1 MLRIKNELE
10 GIFNGITK
18 ELDAMDEIRERLFTI
33 QRAAVRKSSEI
44 IKQVHRREFNEIE
57 KEFEDIKKIIAEFDS
72 TIKQLP
78 IDLPKDYELI
88 VKQEYGEAI
97 IFYNLISKKKLME
110 PVQIGLNSYQYC
122 YAIADV
128 VGELR
133 RFCLSCLIENKIEEA
148 LEIFGWMEDVYNV
161 LFSLDYPSGLL
172 PGLRKKIDTARNS
185 LNNTQSEISLI
196 VNLKRYG
203 VKP

>member
-1 MLRIKNELE
+1 MQTIKNDLE
-10 GIFNGITK
+10 TIFQEITK
-18 ELDAMDEIRERLFTI
+18 ELDAMDEIREKLFTI
-33 QRAAVRKSSEI
+33 QRSAVRKSSEI
-44 IKQVHRREFNEIE
+44 IKRVHR
-57 KEFEDIKKIIAEFDS
+57 KEFKNIDKELIEIQTVIQEFDQ
-72 TIKQLP
+72 TIKELP
-78 IDLPKDYELI
+78 LDLPKDYELI
-88 VKQEYGEAI
+88 VKQEYGEAVL
-97 IFYNLISKKKLME
+97 FYNLVVNKKLMQ
-110 PVQIGLNSYQYC
+110 PAQIGLNSYQYC

-133 RFCLSCLIENKIEEA
+133 RFCLSSLIENRIDDA

-196 VNLKRYG
+196 VNIKRYG
-203 VKP
+203 IKQ

>member
-1 MLRIKNELE
+1 MVEIKNELE
-10 GIFNGITK
+10 GIFKEITK
-18 ELDAMDEIRERLFTI
+18 ELDSMDQIREKLFAI
-33 QRAAVRKSSEI
+33 QRSAVRKSSEI
-44 IKQVHRREFNEIE
+44 IKKVHR
-57 KEFEDIKKIIAEFDS
+57 KEFTNIDKDLDEIRQVIKEFDS
-72 TIKQLP
+72 IIDELP
-78 IDLPKDYELI
+78 LDLPKDYELI

-97 IFYNLISKKKLME
+97 LFYHLIVNQKLMD
-110 PVQIGLNSYQYC
+110 PLSIGLNSYQYC

-133 RFCLSCLIENKIEEA
+133 RFCLSCLIENELDKA
-148 LEIFGWMEDVYNV
+148 LEIFGWMEEIYNI

-196 VNLKRYG
+196 MNLKRYG
-203 VKP
+203 VKQ